1 MELEDVKLSR
11 KNLLPIKISLI
22 YGFVG
27 CLWILFSDELL
38 NRLVKDIVLQNR
50 IQLFKGWI
58 YVIVTAC
65 MIYII
70 IKSDL
75 SKIDT
80 YKRQLYRQR
89 KLVEDKSNYFS
100 DYDTITGLPNR
111 GLFSNYVSNA
121 LKDTKDDRKLAILV
135 FDIDRFKAI
144 NETLGHVMGDEVI
157 KLITK
162 RISDMMEEKHIFG
175 RIGGDEFGILLT
187 QIEDEKY
194 VEEFAKKIINS
205 FKKSFILEGYEL
217 YITASIGVSI
227 YPYDGDDLETLIKCA
242 DMAMYRVKDIG
253 RNNYAFYTKE
263 LNRNSLENLKIA
275 TDLRYAIERE
285 EFVVYYQPK
294 VDINKDEVMGMEALI
309 RWKHPQLGMISPVKF
324 IPIAEE
330 TGLIIPIGEWVLKTA
345 CIQNKQWQED
355 GYEPIRVSVNLSACQ
370 FRQKNI
376 VERIVNILDEIK
388 LDPKYL
394 ELEIT
399 ESTAVIDMDYTLKIL
414 NELKKLGIYIAM
426 DDFGTGYSSLNYLKN
441 MTLDELKIDKSF
453 IQDCLLNKNNEN
465 IVNVIISLA
474 HNLNLKVTAEGVE
487 TIEQLEFLKEKKCD
501 KMQGYLF
508 SPPVA
513 REEFEI
519 IIKNNKSVSS

>member
-1 MELEDVKLSR
+1 MKLEDDKCSGE
-11 KNLLPIKISLI
+11 NLLPVKISLI
-22 YGFVG
+22 YGFIG
-27 CLWILFSDELL
+27 FLWILFSDKLL
-38 NRLVKDIVLQNR
+38 NILVKDIVLQNR

-58 YVIVTAC
+58 YVILTAY
-65 MIYII
+65 MIYRIT
-70 IKSDL
+70 KNDL
-75 SKIDT
+75 SKIDK
-80 YKRQLYRQR
+80 YKKQFYMQR

-100 DYDTITGLPNR
+100 YYDTITGLPNR

-121 LKDTKDDRKLAILV
+121 LKYTIDGKKLAILV
-135 FDIDRFKAI
+135 FDLDRFKNI
-144 NETLGHVMGDEVI
+144 NETLGHVMGDEII

-162 RISDMMEEKHIFG
+162 RISHMLEEKDIFA
-175 RIGGDEFGILLT
+175 RMGGDEFGILLT
-187 QIEDEKY
+187 QIEDVKY
-194 VEEFAKKIINS
+194 VEEFAKKILNS
-205 FKKSFILEGYEL
+205 FKKPFILEGYEL
-217 YITASIGVSI
+217 YITGSIGISI

-242 DMAMYRVKDIG
+242 GMAMYRVKDIS
-253 RNNYAFYTKE
+253 RNNYGFYTKE

-275 TDLRYAIERE
+275 TDLRHAIEKE

-294 VDINKDEVMGMEALI
+294 VEIDTGKVMGMEALI
-309 RWKHPQLGMISPVKF
+309 RWKHPELGMISPVKF

-345 CIQNKQWQED
+345 CIQNKQWQEA

-399 ESTAVIDMDYTLKIL
+399 ESTAVIDMNYTLKIL
-414 NELKKLGIYIAM
+414 NDLKKLGIYIAM

-453 IQDCLLNKNNEN
+453 IQDCLLNKDNEN

-474 HNLNLKVTAEGVE
+474 HNLNL
-487 TIEQLEFLKEKKCD
+487 
-501 KMQGYLF
+501 
-508 SPPVA
+508 
-513 REEFEI
+513 
-519 IIKNNKSVSS
+519 